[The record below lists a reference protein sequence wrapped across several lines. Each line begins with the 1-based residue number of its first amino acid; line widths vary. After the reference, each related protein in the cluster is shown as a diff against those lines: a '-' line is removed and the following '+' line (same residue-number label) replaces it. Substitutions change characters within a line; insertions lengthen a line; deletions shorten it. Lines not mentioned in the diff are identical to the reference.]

1 MKKIG
6 LLCLALVLALGAMGV
21 GYSLWSDSLYV
32 DGSIETGSLCW
43 EWTGTYTNDP
53 GPPNSVIDW
62 TCRPGFEG
70 PPLYFW
76 PTGKDVG
83 YTDAVVIDSHTIEL
97 TMVNVYPCYFV
108 AVSVYARNCGT
119 IPLHFERV
127 IIRSDYGEH
136 IIDWIQADRYPA
148 MELDLDGDGAPDIE
162 FSWGNHIGDQLHPGD
177 DSGEISFWIHVM
189 QPAPQGAVLTFQ
201 IILEAVQYNESIHPI
216 PAP

>member
-6 LLCLALVLALGAMGV
+6 LLCLALILAVGAMGV

-32 DGSIETGSLCW
+32 EGWIETGSLCW
-43 EWTGTYTNDP
+43 EWTGVSTTDP
-53 GPPNSVIDW
+53 GPPIGAVMDQN
-62 TCRPGFEG
+62 CRPGFAG
-70 PPLYFW
+70 PPPYYW
-76 PTGKDVG
+76 YSGKDVG
-83 YTDAVVIDSHTIEL
+83 YTNAWIVDPHTIEL

-108 AVSVYARNCGT
+108 AVSVYTHNCGT

-136 IIDWIQADRYPA
+136 IIDWYQPDRYPT

-162 FSWGNHIGDQLHPGD
+162 FSWGNHIGDQYHPCD

-189 QPAPQGAVLTFQ
+189 QPAPQGATLTFQ
-201 IILEAVQYNESIHPI
+201 VILEAVQYNESIHP
-216 PAP
+216 